1 MHIRPTKKQKI
12 VQLMVIITILAW
24 MTQTL
29 FHQWARGAE
38 VSDEKFVKRDG
49 MVGTLELRAE
59 ATVTGRDVKLKQVCR
74 WSESQNRL
82 FEPVAELVV
91 GHLDEQRPFH
101 TFSMEEIKE
110 VLAGAGV
117 NVAPICFSGATA
129 CTASRGDVKVDEGK
143 ALKEWIA
150 AKTGVSDG
158 GRASVR
164 AGSGEERTLPLSPAL
179 SPEYRGEGER
189 GRGNPAP
196 TGVAVGD
203 TLRDVLTADLA
214 QRLKISRDSLQ
225 VTWNPQD
232 EKLLNLSQG
241 PVQFSV
247 TGKRVRNLGNVSWEV
262 ALTAGE
268 STQKVTVNANA
279 RAWQQ
284 QIVAAKSIASKQ
296 VIREED
302 LAERKVL
309 VDLLSDEVMLSRAQ
323 AIGQQSAME
332 IKTGVVLN
340 SRMVEA
346 VPLVRMGQLV
356 TVTIVQGGVQIKTA
370 GRAVENGA
378 YGQTIRVRNETTKD
392 VYEVTITGPQT
403 GVLGST
409 KSEPVALGS

>member
-1 MHIRPTKKQKI
+1 
-12 VQLMVIITILAW
+12 
-24 MTQTL
+24 
-29 FHQWARGAE
+29 
-38 VSDEKFVKRDG
+38 
-49 MVGTLELRAE
+49 LELRAE

-110 VLAGAGV
+110 VLSGAGV

-150 AKTGVSDG
+150 AKTGQSNG

-164 AGSGEERTLPLSPAL
+164 AGSDGERTLPLSP
-179 SPEYRGEGER
+179 EYQGEGER

-196 TGVAVGD
+196 TGVKVGE
-203 TLRDVLTADLA
+203 TLREVLTADLA
-214 QRLKISRDSLQ
+214 QRLKISRDALQ
-225 VTWNPQD
+225 MEWAPQD

-296 VIREED
+296 VIRDED
-302 LAERKVL
+302 LAERKIL
-309 VDLLSDEVMLSRAQ
+309 VDLLSDEVMLSKAQ